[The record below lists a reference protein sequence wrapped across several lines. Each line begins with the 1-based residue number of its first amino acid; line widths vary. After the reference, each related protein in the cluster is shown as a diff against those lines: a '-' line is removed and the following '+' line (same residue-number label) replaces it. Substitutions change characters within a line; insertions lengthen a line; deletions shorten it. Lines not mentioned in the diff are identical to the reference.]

1 MPRVEIPG
9 KGRHNV
15 VFVATEHNSVYAFDA
30 EGKPAEPLWHVSFLA
45 NGVTPVPDRD
55 VGCPFIS
62 PEIGITPTPVIDAG
76 SGTLYVL
83 ARTKEAQGFFSSSR
97 YVQKLHALA
106 VTTGVEKFG
115 GPVEIQASVPG
126 KGAGSSNGSIGFDPL
141 KELPRAGLLLTGGQV
156 YMTWASSCDVA
167 PYHGWVMAYDSRTLR
182 QTAVFNTSPDGNEGG
197 IWQSD
202 MAPASDDAGNIYVA
216 TGNGA
221 FDVASGGRNYGDS
234 LLKLHLDGN
243 SLAVRGLFTPTNQ
256 ATMNSRDLD
265 LGSGGPV
272 LVPLAGGRHLAVVA
286 GKDGRIQVLDSDH
299 LEEGAVQVLPA
310 GRGVYSAAAY
320 WNGHVFISA
329 SEDELHDFALVNGQ
343 LSDRPVASGTQ
354 RFPNPGA
361 TPVVSTNGTGNA
373 IVWLIETKVW
383 NDYTPTKHSVLH
395 AYDAANIAREIYNSG
410 QNSERDRAGPAV
422 RFTIPTVANGRVYI
436 GTKGEVD
443 VYGILGANR

>member
-1 MPRVEIPG
+1 
-9 KGRHNV
+9 V
-15 VFVATEHNSVYAFDA
+15 VFVATEHNGVYAFDA

-83 ARTKEAQGFFSSSR
+83 ARTKESQGFFSSSR

-126 KGAGSSNGSIGFDPL
+126 KGAGSSNGSLGFDPL

-156 YMTWASSCDVA
+156 YMTWASSCDIA

-182 QTAVFNTSPDGNEGG
+182 QTAVFNTSPDGNESG

-202 MAPASDDAGNIYVA
+202 MAPASDDTGDIYVA

-221 FDVASGGRNYGDS
+221 FDAASGGRNYGDS

-256 ATMNSRDLD
+256 AAMNSRDLD
-265 LGSGGPV
+265 LGSGGPI
-272 LVPLAGGRHLAVVA
+272 LVPLAGRRHLALVA
-286 GKDGRIQVLDSDH
+286 GKDGRIQALDSDS
-299 LEEGAVQVLPA
+299 LEKGAVQVLPA
-310 GRGVYSAAAY
+310 GRGVYAAAAY

-329 SEDELHDFALVNGQ
+329 SEDKLHDFALVNGQ

-361 TPVVSTNGTGNA
+361 TPVVSTNGTRNA

-395 AYDAANIAREIYNSG
+395 AYDAANIAREIYNSDH
-410 QNSERDRAGPAV
+410 NSGRDRAGPAV

-443 VYGILGANR
+443 VYGILDANQ